1 MSGWCGWPILKIL
14 NIVLLLNFIFVSEND
29 ITVVAVAGGLEERS
43 KAGLEEGLL
52 VSAIAVILA
61 HRIIAAIAV
70 IIVISSIT
78 TLCTKLT

>member
-1 MSGWCGWPILKIL
+1 MSGWCGWPIFENL
-14 NIVLLLNFIFVSEND
+14 NIVLLLNFIFVSENHV
-29 ITVVAVAGGLEERS
+29 TVVAVAGWLEERS

-52 VSAIAVILA
+52 VGTIAVILA

-78 TLCTKLT
+78 TL